1 MSDWREFLE
10 EVHEQNK
17 ENMELSKR
25 REYERYGETNK
36 SEGKDENS

>member
-1 MSDWREFLE
+1 MNDWREFLE

-25 REYERYGETNK
+25 REHERYGETDK

>member
-1 MSDWREFLE
+1 MNDWREFLE

-25 REYERYGETNK
+25 REHERYGESNEC
-36 SEGKDENS
+36 EGNDENS